1 MKHVLLFSL
10 MAVGMLPLNSSFNN
24 FAKTMV
30 TTANAG
36 STYHTD
42 NVLDIGSQAEPGQ
55 EKMLAVIFKAQKYC
69 RAELKD
75 FEFNAPFN
83 VVGATIYFTGTNF
96 KSPEKGFI
104 TSNSLKPVS
113 SFMERCVPGTIV
125 IFDNVTVMG
134 PDNEKRP
141 IAGATFL
148 LH

>member
-1 MKHVLLFSL
+1 MKQVLLFSL
-10 MAVGMLPLNSSFNN
+10 MAVGMLPLNSSFTNLAN
-24 FAKTMV
+24 TMA

-36 STYHTD
+36 GTYRSG
-42 NVLDIGSQAEPGQ
+42 NVLDIASQAEPGQ
-55 EKMLAVIFKAQKYC
+55 EKMLAVVFKAQKYC

-75 FEFNAPFN
+75 FEFDAPFN

-96 KSPEKGFI
+96 RNPEKGFI

-125 IFDNVTVMG
+125 IFDNVTVIG
-134 PDNEKRP
+134 PDKEKRP